1 MQASEYFAKLFP
13 YGLLKLLME
22 PPIDYRD
29 RERKPR
35 CGRREIAFGFPKTE
49 PGSNNVHNVFQRY
62 QTFPS
67 TGNQSTEQL
76 LKQRFS
82 RLPLNTRIDLGGVMT
97 TDVADARRSDLSVGF
112 RELIFDVDLDKEY
125 NCFRTCECV
134 KEEKSPPFIC
144 PQCWPYLT
152 LAIRTVEHLLAR
164 HFGWYD
170 TLWLFS
176 GRRGVHCWVL
186 DPAAGL
192 LSDQSRRHITEFFRR
207 FTYVDS
213 NPAQWL
219 AYQPSLQELY
229 TQILKPRLRL
239 MIERQQIRLSD
250 KQTLNVIANSFAT
263 VPDSEQLF
271 AILRAL
277 ETGDLE
283 QQADLWDQL
292 VALSRGPQFES
303 ALINVT
309 FFLTFPRLDYNV
321 MPARNHL
328 LRCPLSVHADTQSV
342 VSPLDLDHLDD
353 IDPQFLPNLRMEHT
367 LLHFDRFVHLLQLA
381 LFCRLPVADHLVCQ
395 FCAESC
401 TYPTDLPK
409 TALFVYDKAALIT
422 HCQNEHQ
429 RTVLSMDGFTLR
441 DWVNRTTL
449 REDNKMPDRSKKYDF
464 YRLLRDRFSC

>member
-1 MQASEYFAKLFP
+1 MQAGEYFTKLFP

-22 PPIDYRD
+22 PPIDYRE
-29 RERKPR
+29 RERKPH
-35 CGRREIAFGFPKTE
+35 CGRREVAFGFPKTE

-62 QTFPS
+62 QTFS
-67 TGNQSTEQL
+67 ASGNQTTEQL

-82 RLPLNTRIDLGGVMT
+82 RLPINTRIDLGGVTT

-125 NCFRTCECV
+125 NCFRTCECI
-134 KEEKSPPFIC
+134 KEEKSPPFVC
-144 PQCWPYLT
+144 PQCWPYLA
-152 LAIRTVEHLLAR
+152 LAIRTVEHLLTR

-207 FTYVDS
+207 FTYADF

-219 AYQPSLQELY
+219 TYQPPLQELY
-229 TQILKPRLRL
+229 TQILKPRLQL

-263 VPDSEQLF
+263 IPDPEQLLG
-271 AILRAL
+271 ILQTL
-277 ETGDLE
+277 EVGNLD
-283 QQADLWDQL
+283 QQAKLWTQL
-292 VALSRGPQFES
+292 VDLSRGPQFES

-328 LRCPLSVHADTQSV
+328 LRCPLSIHADTQSV
-342 VSPLDLDHLDD
+342 VSPLDLDHLDE

-367 LLHFDRFVHLLQLA
+367 LMHFDRYVHLFQLA
-381 LFCRLPVADHLVCQ
+381 LFCRLPVADYLVCQ

-409 TALFVYDKAALIT
+409 TALFVYDKTALIA
-422 HCQNEHQ
+422 HCQSEHH
-429 RTVLSMDGFTLR
+429 RTILSMDGFTLR

-449 REDNKMPDRSKKYDF
+449 RQDSGTPDKSKKYEF